1 MEVDKEARLYEK
13 IDYNID
19 QAAQCE
25 KTENSD
31 DKRRLLNPVLRQIL
45 KIKLITGKKR
55 NRRKPPTLTKE

>member
-19 QAAQCE
+19 HATQCE

-31 DKRRLLNPVLRQIL
+31 DKRR
-45 KIKLITGKKR
+45 TD
-55 NRRKPPTLTKE
+55 NR